1 MIHYP
6 VPFTRTEG
14 GLRLD
19 WETILEVGGA
29 SPSIFFFFLSE
40 IEGGGGQGGT
50 EMHLGTLWGNEAH
63 FQILTGLV
71 R

>member
-40 IEGGGGQGGT
+40 IEGGRGT
-50 EMHLGTLWGNEAH
+50 GRDINALGHTLGK
-63 FQILTGLV
+63 
-71 R
+71 